1 MIHHIVVLVASLLA
15 SMFLLYGWIGHE
27 AILSKNQCKMTYSQ
41 PKKTQVKMNET
52 LTGYKLWKVTNA
64 DSKKLNRFPV
74 LFIPG
79 HLGRYSMT
87 FYFCFTPFLTMEVS
101 FSPD

>member
-1 MIHHIVVLVASLLA
+1 MIHHIIVLVASLLA
-15 SMFLLYGWIGHE
+15 SLFLLYGWMGHE
-27 AILSKNQCKMTYSQ
+27 AIQSKNQCKMTYSQ
-41 PKKTQVKMNET
+41 PKKTQVKINET

-79 HLGRYSMT
+79 HLGRY
-87 FYFCFTPFLTMEVS
+87 FLAYSTC
-101 FSPD
+101 SPLSIE